1 MVFAADTDQ
10 NSQKVMFDYTIDQ
23 MEQAVKQQPRDIV
36 SQQLLASLLYRVHTF
51 FPADYPNAI
60 VHANEV
66 FARVVELSP
75 ERHQTRVFWAQN
87 MLFSGGDYYRAKSI
101 MREALALAP
110 SASYFYSIY
119 STFLDKANVEPR
131 EATLIKIRGSML
143 ISALYRLGETENVV
157 HAARKLEVNEQQRF
171 LGHPFRETLV
181 FIIERMVDC
190 GKSVAP
196 ERDCPYPDRVE
207 LLKPKS
213 FEFLIEYYTEQ
224 GDEDAV
230 IRITEQ
236 ARLYYPD
243 FEVGNSGT

>member
-1 MVFAADTDQ
+1 PARANTLMYDGVQALSGGDGNAWFAKFQEAIAQDSPHVNHIRQEMAIALRKMVFAADTDQ

-143 ISALYRLGETENVV
+143 ISAL
-157 HAARKLEVNEQQRF
+157 
-171 LGHPFRETLV
+171 
-181 FIIERMVDC
+181 
-190 GKSVAP
+190 
-196 ERDCPYPDRVE
+196 
-207 LLKPKS
+207 
-213 FEFLIEYYTEQ
+213 
-224 GDEDAV
+224 
-230 IRITEQ
+230 
-236 ARLYYPD
+236 
-243 FEVGNSGT
+243 